1 MDSKEVLAG
10 VRALVC
16 VAKAD
21 GVVVP
26 EERTAV
32 AGVLEAAAIDG
43 APTVDEL
50 FEERIDFD
58 TQLGLVR
65 SPEARKQVYAAACAL
80 TQIDGDASKPE
91 LELLSR
97 MRESFGLEEKTGTF
111 SRLREGFRQDWNPGA
126 IAPIDDPLR
135 RSEQVDA
142 AIRRA
147 AVRTAV
153 YAALPIPGVSDF
165 LVAFAEIR
173 MLRIIGRM
181 YGHSGDSQYWKA
193 FAGNVAGSALARIA
207 AVNVVKLLPGWGNVT
222 AASWTFAT
230 TWALGRATKAYFENG
245 AEGDPSALRE
255 LFKAERKEGEKLAE
269 ASKEEIENELAAVRR
284 ERDALEAELVAGK
297 IDEKEYARRLAQLD
311 AGA

>member
-1 MDSKEVLAG
+1 MDSNEVLAG

-21 GVVVP
+21 GVVKP

-32 AGVLEAAAIDG
+32 ETVLEAASIDG
-43 APTVDEL
+43 APTVDAL

-58 TQLGLVR
+58 TQVGLVK

-80 TQIDGDASKPE
+80 TQIDRDASKPE

-97 MRESFGLEEKTGTF
+97 MRASFGMEEKAGAF
-111 SRLREGFRQDWNPGA
+111 DRFREGWRQDWNPGNVERV
-126 IAPIDDPLR
+126 DDPLR

-142 AIRRA
+142 AVRRA
-147 AVRTAV
+147 AVRAAV

-165 LVAFAEIR
+165 MVAFAEIR
-173 MLRIIGRM
+173 MLRLIGRM
-181 YGHSGDSQYWKA
+181 YGHSGDNQYWKA

-230 TWALGRATKAYFENG
+230 TWALGRATKTYFENG
-245 AEGDPSALRE
+245 AEGDPAALRDV
-255 LFKAERKEGEKLAE
+255 FKAARKEGEKLAR
-269 ASKEEIENELAAVRR
+269 ASKEEIEKELDAVKR
-284 ERDALEAELVAGK
+284 ERDALEAELVEGK
-297 IDEKEYARRLAQLD
+297 IGEKEYARRLAQLD
-311 AGA
+311 AGS